1 MCGFYSFSP
10 FFPPLVFYL
19 WCVWCDTKSSN
30 HSISKPHLTPWNTY
44 LCFCEPPLLTFHH
57 MTAWTGVF
65 LLALSSSS
73 SFLGEGAYAFGAR
86 RGNSPARRGDRGEI
100 LLPRRSPDNIP
111 ASIWVTK
118 HSSNFFLLSHCSNL
132 ICWKLI
138 SPTHSCYYTLLCQFL
153 IVPI

>member
-1 MCGFYSFSP
+1 MNRLLLICVGSILSLLPPPMSFIFDAFGVIRNHQIIPSP
-10 FFPPLVFYL
+10 NHISPPETLISAPVNL
-19 WCVWCDTKSSN
+19 PSS
-30 HSISKPHLTPWNTY
+30 L
-44 LCFCEPPLLTFHH
+44 FHH
-57 MTAWTGVF
+57 IAVCSGVF

-73 SFLGEGAYAFGAR
+73 SFLGEGANAFGAR

-132 ICWKLI
+132 
-138 SPTHSCYYTLLCQFL
+138 SCCGG
-153 IVPI
+153 

>member
-10 FFPPLVFYL
+10 PPHVFYL

-30 HSISKPHLTPWNTY
+30 HSIPKPHLTPETLISAPVN
-44 LCFCEPPLLTFHH
+44 FPSSPFHH
-57 MTAWTGVF
+57 IAVCSGVF

-73 SFLGEGAYAFGAR
+73 SFLGEGANAFGAR

-100 LLPRRSPDNIP
+100 RLPKRSPDNIP

-132 ICWKLI
+132 SWCGGWSHL
-138 SPTHSCYYTLLCQFL
+138 
-153 IVPI
+153 PIAVAIPSSASF